1 MASGL
6 TRQSEMSKGP
16 PALFLARK
24 FQLEQVKNRKKGK
37 GLTEFKYEIF
47 R

>member
-6 TRQSEMSKGP
+6 TRQREMSKGP

-24 FQLEQVKNRKKGK
+24 FQLEQVKNRKKEEV
-37 GLTEFKYEIF
+37 LTEFKYAFF